1 MYQTTKVSD
10 LAKVGKLRNKSVM
23 ILVSWDE
30 ETNTYDITTWGKDK
44 KFCKNAAEGGKF
56 FTAKMKEQGLISPD
70 SKTVVV
76 EDKNGYLND

>member
-1 MYQTTKVSD
+1 MYQATKVSD
-10 LAKVGKLRNKSVM
+10 LAKIGKLKNKSVM

-56 FTAKMKEQGLISPD
+56 FISKMKQQGLID
-70 SKTVVV
+70 ENSKTQII
-76 EDKNGYLND
+76 EDKNGYL